1 MKSLKDKFV
10 KVYKDVETKRFYE
23 GDGRIERVLKQ
34 LSTNLFLVDVCFED
48 SYFSTVIDSN
58 DVLDY

>member
-1 MKSLKDKFV
+1 MERELKDKVV

-34 LSTNLFLVDVCFED
+34 LSYKLYLVDACFED
-48 SYFSTVIDSN
+48 SYFTTVIDMN
-58 DVLDY
+58 DILY